1 MKKLTLLLF
10 LSLYSANLYAAS
22 CCGGSGGG
30 SVTIPKFMP
39 QVAKVGISQET
50 YDGYWNQ
57 SGAVIPDPVGSKL
70 TQSRLDFAYA
80 KRLTPNLQGNISTS
94 WVKNDNVYSGLQS
107 HTQGVGDTKVGL
119 LYENFDNITCVNEIT
134 RPEDWQPANY
144 FGLNLTLPTGL
155 SPYDDVDSSFDITG
169 RGFYAL
175 EATALVEK
183 TVYPY
188 TVSVNGGY
196 TLYKTRMINRE
207 TGNYVTPYKK
217 QLGNRISMGLTLSY
231 TWFLDSLDQV
241 TLNLSQSQFTEGAA
255 KINGAA
261 DPNTDLAK
269 QSQGLSLG
277 YATMDQSWVVTM
289 GLNAALKQTGAGSNF
304 PITNTTSLGLTHV
317 FH

>member
-1 MKKLTLLLF
+1 MKKLIILF
-10 LSLYSANLYAAS
+10 LLSLNTGNIYAAS

-39 QVAKVGISQET
+39 QVAKVGLSQET
-50 YDGYWNQ
+50 YDGFWNQ
-57 SGAVIPDPVGSKL
+57 KGEVLADPTGSNL
-70 TQSRLDFAYA
+70 TQTRFEFAYA
-80 KRLTPNLQGNISTS
+80 KRLTPNLQANLSAS
-94 WVKNDNVYSGLQS
+94 WVKNDNVYSGVQS
-107 HTQGVGDTKVGL
+107 HTQGLGDTKLGL

-144 FGLNLTLPTGL
+144 YGLNLTLPTGL

-188 TVSVNGGY
+188 TVSLNGGY
-196 TLYKTRMINRE
+196 TLYKARMINQE

-217 QLGNRISMGLTLSY
+217 QLGDRFSIGLTLSY
-231 TWFLDSLDQV
+231 TWFLDSLDQA
-241 TLNLSQSQFTEGAA
+241 TLNLSQSKFSEDAA
-255 KINGAA
+255 KINGAT
-261 DPNTDLAK
+261 DPDTDLAK

-277 YATMDQSWVVTM
+277 YATMDQSWVVTL
-289 GLNAALKQTGAGSNF
+289 GLNAALKQTGAGKNF